1 MQTKAYLRKTNQGD
15 EHRIYVWYTHN
26 KLYFAQAT
34 GLSMHPDKWNKIKG
48 CVQPQYKEAKTV
60 NLIIDGLRFRM
71 MDCARHLVIC
81 GLEPTIEAVRDRF
94 NGVVSVTEPTAVTVA
109 VVAPEAPPIPLV
121 VSASKQPAFEK
132 MLAKYNADSMHVAEG
147 TKKQRLAF
155 VQNIQDFSKAKKW
168 ALTFE
173 GMDAPFYE
181 ALAKYELYTKGS
193 FNGFFGSVVK
203 RLKAFLKWCEE
214 EHRIAVN
221 PAYKKFKV
229 YTEDKEVV
237 HLSPAEVEQL
247 YLHPWKGSV
256 RKYVDLFVY
265 ACETGY
271 RWSDIVRSKELRLE
285 EGLLVLR
292 TQKNRG
298 WTRIPATPNAIAILQ
313 KYDWNLNLV
322 PEQKV
327 NAAIKK
333 CCLEMGLD
341 SPITIYRHKLAEAI
355 PFTKP
360 KHELISLHSGRRT
373 FISNCF
379 ARGFAETEILAMI
392 GSNDA
397 AVLRRY
403 IKVDGDVLKQKMRAV

>member
-1 MQTKAYLRKTNQGD
+1 MQTRAFLRKANRNG
-15 EHRIYVWYTHN
+15 ESSINVWYTH
-26 KLYFAQAT
+26 KTVFFAQAT
-34 GLSMHPDKWNKIKG
+34 GLFITEIKWDKTKG
-48 CVQPQYKEAKTV
+48 CVRECYKEAGTV
-60 NLIIDGLRFRM
+60 NLIIDSLRFRM
-71 MDCARHLVIC
+71 MDCARQLMIC
-81 GLEPTIEAVRDRF
+81 GIEPTMEAVRARF
-94 NGVVSVTEPTAVTVA
+94 HGAALTPSPVISPVQATEATVVPLAVSKPAQPT
-109 VVAPEAPPIPLV
+109 
-121 VSASKQPAFEK
+121 FEK
-132 MLAKYNADSMHVAEG
+132 MLARYHADSLHVTEG

-155 VQNIQDFSKAKKW
+155 VQNIKGFSKAKRW
-168 ALTFE
+168 TLTFE

-181 ALAKYELYTKGS
+181 ALAKHELYTKGS

-214 EHRIAVN
+214 EHHIAVN

-247 YLHPWKGSV
+247 YTHPWKGAV

-285 EGLLVLR
+285 DGLLVLR

-313 KYDWNLNLV
+313 RYDWDLNLV

-341 SPITIYRHKLAEAI
+341 SPITVYRHKLAEAI
-355 PFTKP
+355 PFTKAR
-360 KHELISLHSGRRT
+360 HELISLHSGRRT

-379 ARGFAETEILAMI
+379 ARGFAETEIMAMI
-392 GSNDA
+392 GSTDA
-397 AVLRRY
+397 ATLRRY
-403 IKVDGDVLKQKMRAV
+403 IKVDGDVLKQKMWAA

>member
-1 MQTKAYLRKTNQGD
+1 MHTKAYLRKTNQG
-15 EHRIYVWYTHN
+15 EEPRIYVWYTHH

-34 GLSMHPDKWNKIKG
+34 GLSVHPDKWNKTKG
-48 CVQPQYKEAKTV
+48 CVQPQYKEAKTI

-71 MDCARHLVIC
+71 MECARHLVIC
-81 GLEPTIEAVRDRF
+81 GLEPSIEGVRERF
-94 NGVVSVTEPTAVTVA
+94 NGVGAGTTPATVTIAA
-109 VVAPEAPPIPLV
+109 VAPEAPTIPLV
-121 VSASKQPAFEK
+121 ASVSKHPAFEK

-147 TKKQRLAF
+147 TKKQRLSF
-155 VQNIQDFSKAKKW
+155 VQNMQDFSKAKKW

-173 GMDAPFYE
+173 GMNSQFYE

-214 EHRIAVN
+214 EHGVTVN

-247 YLHPWKGSV
+247 YSHPWKGAV

-292 TQKNRG
+292 TQKG
-298 WTRIPATPNAIAILQ
+298 G
-313 KYDWNLNLV
+313 
-322 PEQKV
+322 
-327 NAAIKK
+327 
-333 CCLEMGLD
+333 GL
-341 SPITIYRHKLAEAI
+341 I
-355 PFTKP
+355 
-360 KHELISLHSGRRT
+360 
-373 FISNCF
+373 
-379 ARGFAETEILAMI
+379 
-392 GSNDA
+392 
-397 AVLRRY
+397 
-403 IKVDGDVLKQKMRAV
+403 

>member
-1 MQTKAYLRKTNQGD
+1 MSIAESKWDKT
-15 EHRIYVWYTHN
+15 
-26 KLYFAQAT
+26 
-34 GLSMHPDKWNKIKG
+34 KG
-48 CVQPQYKEAKTV
+48 CVRECYKESGSV
-60 NLIIDGLRFRM
+60 NLLIGNLRFRLM
-71 MDCARHLVIC
+71 ECARHLLLC
-81 GLEPTIEAVRDRF
+81 GIEPTIEAVRARF
-94 NGVVSVTEPTAVTVA
+94 QGGELMASQVSTALPVTEATV
-109 VVAPEAPPIPLV
+109 VPLV
-121 VSASKQPAFEK
+121 VSKPAQPTFEK
-132 MLAKYNADSMHVAEG
+132 MLAKYHADSLHVTEG

-155 VQNIQDFSKAKKW
+155 VQNMRDFSKAKRW

-181 ALAKYELYTKGS
+181 ALAKHELYTKGS

-214 EHRIAVN
+214 EHAIAVN

-247 YLHPWKGSV
+247 YLHLWKGSI

-285 EGLLVLR
+285 DGLLVLR

-313 KYDWNLNLV
+313 RYDWDLNLV

-341 SPITIYRHKLAEAI
+341 SPITVYRHKLAEAI
-355 PFTKP
+355 PFTKAR
-360 KHELISLHSGRRT
+360 HGLISLHSGRRT

-392 GSNDA
+392 GSTDA
-397 AVLRRY
+397 ATLRRY
-403 IKVDGDVLKQKMRAV
+403 IKVDGDVLKQKMRAA